1 MVRADAAD
9 HEPQEPAMAM
19 PATKLGPAENSSAG
33 ISPSNGMG
41 VQPMAQS
48 SAKVYEPVGSGSRPG
63 PSRFPIP
70 TSAPKDP
77 LGLDGRRT
85 PSALK

>member
-1 MVRADAAD
+1 
-9 HEPQEPAMAM
+9 MA
-19 PATKLGPAENSSAG
+19 GPISAPTG
-33 ISPSNGMG
+33 GTTAPS
-41 VQPMAQS
+41 QS
-48 SAKVYEPVGSGSRPG
+48 SAKVYEPAGSGSRPG

>member
-1 MVRADAAD
+1 
-9 HEPQEPAMAM
+9 MAM
-19 PATKLGPAENSSAG
+19 PATKLGAAENATAG
-33 ISPSNGMG
+33 ISPSNGTG
-41 VQPMAQS
+41 VMPMAQS
-48 SAKVYEPVGSGSRPG
+48 SAKTFEPVGSGSRPG

-70 TSAPKDP
+70 TSAPKDA